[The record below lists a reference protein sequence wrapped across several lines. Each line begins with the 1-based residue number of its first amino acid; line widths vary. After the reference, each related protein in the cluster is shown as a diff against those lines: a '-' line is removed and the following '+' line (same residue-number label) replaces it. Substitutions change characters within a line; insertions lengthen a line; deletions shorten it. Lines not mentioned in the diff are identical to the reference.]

1 MQKRYPALHIISLL
15 FKVLAVVTIV
25 VGITLIVIVLS
36 QGGTMSVTFFPQVFG
51 SSLLTLG
58 VVPIILFSLVAA
70 LILWGIAEI
79 LVCVVDIENNTRE
92 MATRESQLREI
103 PPALVAITPPVET
116 PIAQKAPADNPPA
129 ECEDSEE
136 KKAAA
141 LAQRKQNIKDI
152 LNKRLW

>member
-15 FKVLAVVTIV
+15 FKVLSIVTIV
-25 VGITLIVIVLS
+25 IGIVLIVIVLS
-36 QGGTMSVTFFPQVFG
+36 QGGAMSVTFFPEVFG
-51 SSLLTLG
+51 SSLLTVG

-79 LVCVVDIENNTRE
+79 LVCVVDIENNTRAR
-92 MATRESQLREI
+92 ATTPESQPKET
-103 PPALVAITPPVET
+103 PSAPVAITPPLVT
-116 PIAQKAPADNPPA
+116 PAEQPAPITSPPA
-129 ECEDSEE
+129 ESEE

-141 LAQRKQNIKDI
+141 LAERKQNIKDI

>member
-15 FKVLAVVTIV
+15 FKVLAVVVIV
-25 VGITLIVIVLS
+25 VGIILIIVVLS
-36 QGGTMSVTFFPQVFG
+36 QGGAMSVTFFPEVFG

-92 MATRESQLREI
+92 MATRESQPKEI
-103 PPALVAITPPVET
+103 PPCTGRYH
-116 PIAQKAPADNPPA
+116 PACRNTRCSNPLHQLTHRQSA
-129 ECEDSEE
+129 M
-136 KKAAA
+136 
-141 LAQRKQNIKDI
+141 R
-152 LNKRLW
+152 

>member
-15 FKVLAVVTIV
+15 FKVLAVVVIV
-25 VGITLIVIVLS
+25 VGIILIIVVLS
-36 QGGTMSVTFFPQVFG
+36 QGGAMSVTFFPEVFG
-51 SSLLTLG
+51 SSLLTVG

-92 MATRESQLREI
+92 MTTRESQPKEI
-103 PPALVAITPPVET
+103 PPAPVAITPPIET
-116 PIAQKAPADNPPA
+116 PAAKPAPTDTPP
-129 ECEDSEE
+129 EESEE

-141 LAQRKQNIKDI
+141 MAARKQNIKDI